1 MPDRVDTRDAPG
13 HDEAGGN
20 TPLPLLT
27 GNRDNNAACL
37 IVADASSRS
46 REEPMLDN
54 TEPNALV
61 IETARRFA
69 EERLAPGAAAREQA
83 KAIEPDIL
91 RALGEL
97 GFLGATNSS
106 DWGGSELDYET
117 YAQVVEEIAAGDGA
131 VSTVVSVHNAPTCD
145 ILEHWASDAQKERWF
160 RPLASGQAI
169 GSFALTES
177 AAGSDAA
184 AVRTRAVRKRA
195 VRGGDTYVIN
205 GSKQFISNASIGRT
219 TILFAVTD
227 PAAGKKGISAFV
239 VANDTPGF
247 SIARVEH
254 KLGQHAS
261 DSCALSFDDM
271 EVHEDQRIGEE
282 GQGLKIAL
290 SSLESGRIGIAA
302 QSIGMAR
309 AALDYAIGYARER
322 RQFGRPIIE
331 HQAVSFRLVEAK
343 TQLAAAR
350 ELTLKAA
357 RLKDQG
363 KPALEAAAMAKLFA
377 SEAAERI
384 CSAAIQTLGGYG
396 YLADYPVERIYRD
409 VRVCQIYEGT
419 SDVQKIILSRML

>member
-1 MPDRVDTRDAPG
+1 
-13 HDEAGGN
+13 
-20 TPLPLLT
+20 
-27 GNRDNNAACL
+27 
-37 IVADASSRS
+37 
-46 REEPMLDN
+46 MLDH
-54 TEPNALV
+54 TDPNALIV
-61 IETARRFA
+61 ETARRFSQ
-69 EERLAPGAAAREQA
+69 ERLVPTAAAREQA
-83 KAIEPDIL
+83 GRIEPEIVA
-91 RALGEL
+91 ALGEM

-106 DWGGSELDYET
+106 DWGGSEIPYET

-131 VSTVVSVHNAPTCD
+131 VSTLVSVHNAPTCE
-145 ILEHWASDAQKERWF
+145 ILEKFGNPAQKERWL
-160 RPLASGQAI
+160 RPMASGQAV

-177 AAGSDAA
+177 GAGSDASG
-184 AVRTRAVRKRA
+184 VRTRAVRTNS
-195 VRGGDTYVIN
+195 GYTIN
-205 GSKQFISNASIGRT
+205 GSKQFISNASIGQT

-247 SIARVEH
+247 SVSKVEH
-254 KLGQHAS
+254 KLGQKAS

-271 EVHEDQRIGEE
+271 QVNDDQRIGAE
-282 GQGLKIAL
+282 GEGLKIAL
-290 SSLESGRIGIAA
+290 STLESGRIGIAA
-302 QSIGMAR
+302 QSVGMAR
-309 AALDYAIGYARER
+309 AALEYAVAYARER
-322 RQFGRPIIE
+322 KQFGKPIIE
-331 HQAVSFRLVEAK
+331 HQAVAFRLVEAK

-357 RLKDQG
+357 RLKDAGQ
-363 KPALEAAAMAKLFA
+363 PALEAAAMAKLFA